1 MTEQE
6 IMSVMYQFH
15 DLGVT
20 GINIYYEGGGDD
32 GYVDSISTTT
42 IKLPKD
48 DNEGAFEEILQCESD
63 GEQRGENHTELFN
76 KLEEFA
82 TDKVLNNIEDWWNNE
97 GGYGNLCI
105 MVPSGQY
112 KVYNHIRVTEMEDF
126 YHEGELLEKF
136 K

>member
-6 IMSVMYQFH
+6 IMSIMYQFH

-32 GYVDSISTTT
+32 GYIDDISITTK
-42 IKLPKD
+42 KLPNN
-48 DNEGAFEEILQCESD
+48 DNEDAFEEILQCVSD
-63 GEQRGENHTELFN
+63 VQLKEKHTELFN

-82 TDKVLNNIEDWWNNE
+82 TERVLDDIEDWWNND

-105 MVPSGQY
+105 LIPSGAY
-112 KVYNHIRVTEMEDF
+112 KVYNSIRYTDIELF
-126 YHEGELLEKF
+126 HHEGDLLEKF

>member
-6 IMSVMYQFH
+6 IMSIMYQFH

-32 GYVDSISTTT
+32 GYVDNISITT

-48 DNEGAFEEILQCESD
+48 DNEGAFEEILQCEND
-63 GEQRGENHTELFN
+63 PQLEKKNTELFN
-76 KLEEFA
+76 KLEEFT
-82 TDKVLNNIEDWWNNE
+82 TDTILDSIEDWWNNE

-105 MVPSGQY
+105 LVPSGKY
-112 KVYNHIRVTEMEDF
+112 KVYNSIRYTKTEDY
-126 YHEGELLEKF
+126 YHEGELLEKT

>member
-6 IMSVMYQFH
+6 IMSIMYQFH

-32 GYVDSISTTT
+32 GYVDNISITTE
-42 IKLPKD
+42 KLPKD
-48 DNEGAFEEILQCESD
+48 DNEGAFEEILQCENC
-63 GEQRGENHTELFN
+63 QRLEEKNTKLFN

-82 TDKVLNNIEDWWNNE
+82 TDTILDNIEDWWNNE

-105 MVPSGQY
+105 LVPSGKY
-112 KVYNHIRVTEMEDF
+112 KVYNSIRYTNVEI
-126 YHEGELLEKF
+126 YHHEGELLEKS

>member
-15 DLGVT
+15 DLGIT
-20 GINIYYEGGGDD
+20 GINVSYEGGGDD
-32 GYVDSISTTT
+32 GYVDHISTTT
-42 IKLPKD
+42 KKLLKD
-48 DNEGAFEEILQCESD
+48 DNESAFEEILQCD
-63 GEQRGENHTELFN
+63 RDVQLKTKHAELFN